1 MLCIAFAMVALLDVL
16 FNALMASGGLVL
28 SAGIL
33 AGLAPVLHVLNVAW
47 IPRAG
52 AFGAPV
58 LWRTVLRVGAA
69 GIVIGAISMPVPAEE
84 SWLLIKLGVP
94 GVLYLAL
101 LRVIGEITIQDARPF
116 APCKAERN

>member
-16 FNALMASGGLVL
+16 CNALMASGGLVL

-69 GIVIGAISMPVPAEE
+69 GIVIGAISMLVLAAEL
-84 SWLLIKLGVP
+84 WLLIKLGVP

-101 LRVIGEITIQDARPF
+101 LWVNGEITIQDVRPF
-116 APCKAERN
+116 ALWKAERN